1 MVRGLQPV
9 NFYACNFIGRLSYH
23 DFEGVTVREEEG
35 ERWLANLGDNR
46 ILILKNHGPVVIGRT
61 LPIALIQYWI
71 LQRTCEIQVVTMKAG
86 NPIMIPQDVVD
97 VHQRDL
103 SQTQESAEPGRAEF
117 DAWVRQVDRIDT
129 SWQE

>member
-23 DFEGVTVREEEG
+23 DFESVIVREEEG
-35 ERWLANLGDNR
+35 ERLFANLGDNR

-71 LQRTCEIQVVTMKAG
+71 LQRACEIQMVTMKAG
-86 NPIMIPQDVVD
+86 DPIMIPQDVVD